1 MGSVYQNASVVGGY
15 ANRKILRF
23 QKQYL
28 SKGREAS
35 KGRAT
40 LARLRRLGLE
50 GGSWLAVGGE
60 LFADL
65 PDFALDPRE
74 EERVLNAVMATFRLY
89 AQHQQSESDPMA
101 FRRCEDEPQE
111 AAARRSFGWSCWC
124 AGFAASKRGQ
134 DKDPGIKRRLASLES
149 VVNFGGIETQLRGL
163 MSIVKGEGVP
173 VDYCL
178 LARDLYLMQ
187 VPSCRSDVF
196 QRWARDY
203 YLPYIDKKSQEEP
216 AGGSD
221 N

>member
-1 MGSVYQNASVVGGY
+1 MGSVYQNASIVGGY

-28 SKGREAS
+28 SKGHEAS

-40 LARLRRLGLE
+40 LARLRRLGSE
-50 GGSWLAVGGE
+50 GGSWLAVGSE

-89 AQHQQSESDPMA
+89 AQHQQSESVPMA
-101 FRRCEDEPQE
+101 FLRREDEPRE
-111 AAARRSFGWSCWC
+111 VAARRSFGWSCWC

-149 VVNFGGIETQLRGL
+149 VVDFGGIETQLRGL
-163 MSIVKGEGVP
+163 MSIVKSEGAP
-173 VDYCL
+173 VDYRL

-187 VPSCRSDVF
+187 VSHCRSDVF

-216 AGGSD
+216 ADGSD